1 MSGLWRFIGKYRL
14 TRRAVSIPAV
24 VLASVVLVLTSPL
37 WLIGASVADAATD
50 WKRHRF
56 VRVGLMLTF
65 YVLNETVGLIQ
76 MLVLWLV
83 TGGGL
88 LMQRDWSM
96 RLHGTVHGRW
106 TKNVLAATKWCLGAD
121 VTITNAGAVE
131 PSPVVILA
139 RHISLLDAVLPSV
152 LLTTGQPNTP
162 RHVFMRELLWDPCL
176 DVLGH
181 RTPNSFVDRSVGG
194 STAVDDARRVGQAAQ
209 HRGSAVIFPE
219 GGFRNPKRFAR
230 ALERL
235 GERRPDLS
243 DRAAALKHV
252 LPPRPAGSYALMQGA
267 AGVDAVVL
275 AHCGFEGIGSLKEI
289 MRNVP
294 LEHPIEV
301 TLRRVPRATIPM
313 DADGFHTWLFDQFE
327 WIDHWADERTSRVR
341 ADGPAADSIIDVR
354 GQATVEASEEVLAR

>member
-14 TRRAVSIPAV
+14 TRRSVSISATFVAAV
-24 VLASVVLVLTSPL
+24 LLLVTAPL
-37 WLIGASVADAATD
+37 WIVGATIADALTD
-50 WKRHRF
+50 WHRHRF
-56 VRVGLMLTF
+56 LRVAMMATF
-65 YVLNETVGLIQ
+65 YVVNEFVGVLQLLI
-76 MLVLWLV
+76 LWLA
-83 TGGGL
+83 TGFGL
-88 LMQRDWSM
+88 AIRSRWSM
-96 RLHGTVHGRW
+96 RLHGLVHGRW
-106 TKNVLAATKWCLGAD
+106 TKNVLAATKRCLGAE
-121 VTITNAGAVE
+121 VTIDNGHVVE

-162 RHVFMRELLWDPCL
+162 RHVFMKELLWDPCL

-194 STAVDDARRVGQAAQ
+194 TVAVDDARRIGATAQ

-235 GERRPDLS
+235 SRRRPDLS

-267 AGVDAVVL
+267 DGVDAVVL

-294 LEHPIEV
+294 LEDPIRV

-313 DADGFHTWLFDQFE
+313 SDADEFHTWLFDQFE
-327 WIDHWADERTSRVR
+327 WIDQWAVEQSSARSDDV
-341 ADGPAADSIIDVR
+341 AAPIIDIR
-354 GQATVEASEEVLAR
+354 SDAAAEANDEVLAR